1 MQAATND
8 GRFRDILEEFAGE
21 VRSPMVLRTSS
32 IFLRTDSLL
41 PAELNLRQ
49 APFDN
54 SWNSVEEAA
63 PIELARAVK
72 DAGWHF
78 MWIDSD
84 CSRSAWG
91 LNDEAAVT
99 RAIARALRHMRHS
112 FNAAELG
119 VIRITR
125 HLGFR
130 IAKVTVHSRHIQQSA
145 LLGLLDGSTVRQ
157 LL

>member
-1 MQAATND
+1 M
-8 GRFRDILEEFAGE
+8 
-21 VRSPMVLRTSS
+21 LRTSS
-32 IFLRTDSLL
+32 VFLRADCLL

-49 APFDN
+49 VPFDE
-54 SWNSVEEAA
+54 SWMTLEEAM
-63 PIELARAVK
+63 PMDLARAVN

-78 MWIDSD
+78 MWIDAD

-99 RAIARALRHMRHS
+99 RAIARALRHMRRR

-119 VIRITR
+119 VIRVKR

-130 IAKVTVHSRHIQQSA
+130 IAKVTVHSRLIQQSA
-145 LLGLLDGSTVRQ
+145 LLGLLDGVIVRQ